1 MYNLTRLP
9 PRSILPS
16 FTLEVRMDNPLW
28 RRILVIS
35 TALGLGLALSLTILV
50 IAGVPAGN
58 LAGEFAV
65 TLLDAQSIHAVLVQA
80 APLILVGAA
89 AAIAFR
95 ARYWNLGLEGQ
106 MIMGGVAATAVSI
119 WQIGPEAS
127 RLVTMGV
134 AAAVAGAAW
143 VVFPTLLKLRL
154 KVSEIISTLLL
165 NYIAMYFMY
174 HLLFGAW
181 KDPRDSYPYSPEY
194 KAFERLPELWH
205 GIGAGY
211 VLALMAVALLIWL
224 AQLSRFGFSLRFVH
238 DNPNFARRAGLWVAG
253 ITVGSVLVSGVLA
266 GMAGFVVS
274 ASIQGRLTQGFF
286 TGYGFSGILIAF
298 LARNNPAAVVV
309 VGMLYAVL
317 FVTGQNL
324 QVFYQV
330 PFAVVQLIQAIIVI
344 CVAGSDFFLNHRL
357 VRRV

>member
-1 MYNLTRLP
+1 MTRL
-9 PRSILPS
+9 SVTSLMPS
-16 FTLEVRMDNPLW
+16 YTLEVRMDNPLW
-28 RRILVIS
+28 RRVLVIS
-35 TALGLGLALSLTILV
+35 AALVVGLALSVAILV
-50 IAGVPAGN
+50 IAGVPAEN

-65 TLLDAQSIHAVLVQA
+65 TLLDAHSINAVLVQA

-106 MIMGGVAATAVSI
+106 MIAGGVAATAMSI
-119 WQIGPEAS
+119 WQVGPEAS
-127 RLVTMGV
+127 RLVVMGV
-134 AAAVAGAAW
+134 AAAVVGAAW
-143 VVFPTLLKLRL
+143 VIFPTILKLRL
-154 KVSEIISTLLL
+154 MVSEIISTLLL

-211 VLALMAVALLIWL
+211 VLALVVVALLVWL
-224 AQLSRFGFSLRFVH
+224 TQLSRFGFSLRFVH
-238 DNPNFARRAGLWVAG
+238 DNPNFARRAGLWVVG
-253 ITVGSVLVSGVLA
+253 ITFSSVLISGALA
-266 GMAGFVVS
+266 GTAGFVVS
-274 ASIQGRLTQGFF
+274 ASIQGRLTQAFF

-298 LARNNPAAVVV
+298 LARNNPLMVVI
-309 VGMLYAVL
+309 VGMLYAIL

-344 CVAGSDFFLNHRL
+344 CIAGSDFFLNHRL